1 MAGKVGMHADS
12 IDHGDRIRAAKITK
26 IQLCHDKAGDDAVA
40 GQGLEIVG
48 PLIVIFI
55 VAVIVIIIWPKT
67 GTVRGIDGHG
77 DDMARRLDEAAGS
90 EKLCHHMIGPGDG
103 AVKIIGC
110 KAANRVFRTC
120 GFCVH
125 GHPPNSTGIWQYEDR
140 AFCLAPAARSGRAGG
155 SGVAELQLA
164 SRLTLNLAEFLAFSM
179 PLTHTAY

>member
-1 MAGKVGMHADS
+1 MAGKVGMHADG

-26 IQLCHDKAGDDAVA
+26 IQLCHDKVGADAVA

-90 EKLCHHMIGPGDG
+90 EKLRHHMIGPGYG
-103 AVKIIGC
+103 AVKVIGC

-125 GHPPNSTGIWQYEDR
+125 GHPPNSLGSWHLYSPSAVTITIHQSRGASCPR
-140 AFCLAPAARSGRAGG
+140 APEQVVRRAG
-155 SGVAELQLA
+155 
-164 SRLTLNLAEFLAFSM
+164 R
-179 PLTHTAY
+179 P